1 MSSAES
7 QFLTSLDRDKYRGK
21 WIAILDSKV
30 IAEGTDLTEVYNRA
44 MKEAKGRTPLFE
56 QIPLTE
62 EEQTLIL

>member
-7 QFLTSLDRDKYRGK
+7 QFLMSLDRDKYRGK

-30 IAEGTDLTEVYNRA
+30 IAEGKDITEAYNNA
-44 MKEAKGRTPLFE
+44 MKETKDRTPLFE
-56 QIPLTE
+56 YIPETE